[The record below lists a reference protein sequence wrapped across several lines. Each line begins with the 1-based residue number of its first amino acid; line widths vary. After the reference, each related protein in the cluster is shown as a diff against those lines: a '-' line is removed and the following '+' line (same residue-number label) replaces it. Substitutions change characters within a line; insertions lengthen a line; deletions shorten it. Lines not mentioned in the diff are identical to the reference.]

1 MSHFN
6 LEHCL
11 TAMWDDYLQ
20 LNPQAQEIY
29 QLFAQQNSTLLN
41 DHIALRTFDLPS
53 VDINKLSQ
61 PFIKAGYHSAGVYQF
76 HVKKLFAQHFEHPD
90 PQQPKIFISQLITE
104 ELSAEAQRIIQNCV
118 EQIPENV
125 LKSDQFSYSGRHWPI
140 SHATYLRLLQ
150 ESEYAAWLYAFG
162 FRPNHFTILI
172 NSLSSHQNI
181 EEVNEYLLNKGF
193 ELNQAGGLIKGSP
206 SEYLE
211 QSSTLANLV
220 PVHFAEAVQQIPG
233 CYYEFAQRYPL
244 PSGELYQ
251 GFVAS
256 SADKIFQSTDSR

>member
-20 LNPQAQEIY
+20 LNPQARDIY
-29 QLFAQQNSTLLN
+29 QLFAQQNPSLLN
-41 DHIALRTFDLPS
+41 DHIALRTFNLSS
-53 VDINKLSQ
+53 VDISTLSQ
-61 PFIKAGYHSAGVYQF
+61 PFVKAGYSIAGEYSF
-76 HVKKLFAQHFEHPD
+76 PVKKLFAQHMEHPNSN
-90 PQQPKIFISQLITE
+90 QPKIFISQLITAE
-104 ELSAEAQRIIQNCV
+104 FSAEAQRTIKACV
-118 EQIPENV
+118 EKIPEQV

-140 SHATYLRLLQ
+140 HHATYLRLLQ

-172 NSLSSHQNI
+172 NSLSSHRSL
-181 EEVNEYLLNKGF
+181 EDVNDYLLNKGF

-206 SEYLE
+206 NEYLE

-220 PVHFAEAVQQIPG
+220 PVQFAEGVYQIPG
-233 CYYEFAQRYPL
+233 CYYEFAKRYPL